1 MTAVIYAR
9 YSSDNQ
15 REESI
20 EGQIREC
27 TAYAEKNGITIVKH
41 YIDRAISAKTDNR
54 PEFQQMIKDSD
65 KKLFDIVLVWKLDR
79 FARNRYDS
87 ARYKTQLKKNGVKLM
102 SATEIISEGP
112 EGIILESVLEGYAE
126 YYSAD
131 LAEKVVRGQT
141 ENILKGRC
149 NGGRGTFGYTLDS
162 ERKFHIDPLIS
173 PFVLES
179 FKKYNEGSTMKEIRD
194 WLNENGIKN
203 PVGGAFTYNSVEHM
217 LKNRRYIGELKFRD
231 VVVPDAIPPII
242 PLELFE
248 DVQEKIAKNK
258 KAPARRKAEDDYLLT
273 TKLFCGYCGAL
284 MFGESGTS
292 RTGEVH
298 RYYKC
303 ATAKKHKGC
312 KKKTVRKQWLEDL
325 VVNQTMQLVKDD
337 AAMESIIAKV
347 MELQNKENTNIPL
360 YKKQLRD
367 AESGIQ
373 NMLNAIQAGILTS
386 STKERLEQLE
396 ETKRELEARI
406 AEEKLAKPKVTEEF
420 IRFWLLRF
428 RKLDMSLKD
437 QRQALV
443 DTFINAIYLYDDKVL
458 ITFNYKEGTQ
468 TVTFGEATEVAS
480 EGNGSDLDCFTAPE
494 NAVKSKDFM
503 AFLFCKPWVHG
514 FCTVFARSV
523 FSMSNQKIAGRQ
535 LMLDLLLAFH
545 RLLFGGKALP
555 FVSALAVL
563 VLIGVLF
570 FNFFLQFSIAVV
582 MIRAGIKCA
591 KSILHKAAMR
601 FLHGGGRHI
610 MYVDWEYYK
619 IFYYV
624 AKYQNFTKAARVLG
638 NNQPNI
644 THSMNRLES
653 QLNCVLFIRSNRGV
667 TLTPEG
673 EMLYSRIASAAV
685 QIQDAEEELS
695 ASATLEHGTISISA
709 TETALNI
716 YLSKKLRDFHTEYP
730 GIRLRISN
738 HSTPQAVQAV
748 KNGEVDFAIVST
760 PAEIESGLKMVE
772 LKPFYEVLV
781 GGRTF
786 TALASQSLTLK
797 ELRSYPL
804 ISLSD
809 ESVTRSLYRQFF
821 LDHGAVLKP
830 DTEAATTDQMLTLVK
845 SELGLAFVPE
855 PMARDGLE
863 RGELVQLHLQ
873 EIIPTRSICLVYDR
887 HRPLNTAARKFQ
899 QMLTKADPPRPAA
912 SKQTESISFVSQ

>member
-27 TAYAEKNGITIVKH
+27 TAYAEKNDITIVKH

-54 PEFQQMIKDSD
+54 PQFQQMIKDSD

-162 ERKFHIDPLIS
+162 ERKFHIDPLAS

-179 FKKYNEGSTMKEIRD
+179 FTKYRDGLTMKEIRD

-203 PVGGAFTYNSVEHM
+203 PVGGEFTYNSVEHM

-231 VVVPDAIPPII
+231 VVVPDAIPPIV
-242 PLELFE
+242 PLELFD

-273 TKLFCGYCGAL
+273 TKLHCGCCGAL

-303 ATAKKHKGC
+303 ATAKKKKGC

-325 VVNQTMQLVKDD
+325 VVNQTMQLVRDD

-347 MELQNKENTNIPL
+347 MELQDRENTNLPL
-360 YKKQLRD
+360 YEKQLRD

-480 EGNGSDLDCFTAPE
+480 EGNGSDLDCFTAPRKTSTLC
-494 NAVKSKDFM
+494 VLV
-503 AFLFCKPWVHG
+503 FLFRCERGLEK
-514 FCTVFARSV
+514 
-523 FSMSNQKIAGRQ
+523 
-535 LMLDLLLAFH
+535 
-545 RLLFGGKALP
+545 GGGALRRKQSP
-555 FVSALAVL
+555 S
-563 VLIGVLF
+563 GVLLSLRF
-570 FNFFLQFSIAVV
+570 PTRRNIYREDCRKNRKSEPFLDRRRVRIFCFRV
-582 MIRAGIKCA
+582 
-591 KSILHKAAMR
+591 
-601 FLHGGGRHI
+601 
-610 MYVDWEYYK
+610 EY
-619 IFYYV
+619 IPWR
-624 AKYQNFTKAARVLG
+624 AARV
-638 NNQPNI
+638 
-644 THSMNRLES
+644 
-653 QLNCVLFIRSNRGV
+653 
-667 TLTPEG
+667 TP
-673 EMLYSRIASAAV
+673 
-685 QIQDAEEELS
+685 
-695 ASATLEHGTISISA
+695 
-709 TETALNI
+709 
-716 YLSKKLRDFHTEYP
+716 
-730 GIRLRISN
+730 
-738 HSTPQAVQAV
+738 
-748 KNGEVDFAIVST
+748 
-760 PAEIESGLKMVE
+760 SGWL
-772 LKPFYEVLV
+772 
-781 GGRTF
+781 
-786 TALASQSLTLK
+786 
-797 ELRSYPL
+797 
-804 ISLSD
+804 
-809 ESVTRSLYRQFF
+809 
-821 LDHGAVLKP
+821 
-830 DTEAATTDQMLTLVK
+830 
-845 SELGLAFVPE
+845 
-855 PMARDGLE
+855 
-863 RGELVQLHLQ
+863 
-873 EIIPTRSICLVYDR
+873 
-887 HRPLNTAARKFQ
+887 
-899 QMLTKADPPRPAA
+899 PAA
-912 SKQTESISFVSQ
+912 LGIALRFSSYRVGHLWRSALPPTHKWTPPQRPYRSCKWTGPCFRCFP